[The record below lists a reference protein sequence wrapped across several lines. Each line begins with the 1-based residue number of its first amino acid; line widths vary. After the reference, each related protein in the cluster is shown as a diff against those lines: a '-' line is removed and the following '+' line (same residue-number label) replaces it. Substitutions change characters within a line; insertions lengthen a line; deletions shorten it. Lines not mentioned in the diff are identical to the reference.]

1 MVQFKSAIM
10 YMESDCGNRDGI
22 SGSVNA
28 DKVTKITAEC
38 R

>member
-28 DKVTKITAEC
+28 GEVMKTAAEC
-38 R
+38 G